1 MLLAV
6 PLAWVAAE
14 AERGGHLPW
23 EKLVLAAVFL
33 LPLVVRPIATL
44 AGIPI
49 APPLLIALLWVVA
62 RRAAAVPALLGK
74 LKPVRH
80 GLGRR
85 GQ

>member
-1 MLLAV
+1 MSSNA
-6 PLAWVAAE
+6 PRISYGDGSGG
-14 AERGGHLPW
+14 ERGGYLPW

-62 RRAAAVPALLGK
+62 RRASAVPGFFGR
-74 LKPVRH
+74 LKPMPAPP
-80 GLGRR
+80 
-85 GQ
+85 